1 MGGSTHAH
9 RPGRTDQALPL
20 GCPPPGAFRPAGLS
34 GSSPASGPPKPGC
47 PVRCRPPR
55 RPRRGCGRPA
65 RAQPRRGRRQG
76 PAGNLPPLAV
86 SAAAAG
92 GQPTARTETTKEWH
106 QGIDH
111 ERHDDRTTKYRES
124 TTKDT
129 KYTKKD
135 NELTP
140 ARNHR
145 SRCRI
150 EPAASSLVRS
160 ADLHLFRV
168 FRVFRGS
175 FLIVVGPIP
184 SGGYWFPAPVVPSPC
199 PGDVTPGRVSQV
211 PRRSVD
217 ARHPLSP
224 RRTRL
229 LHLLVASQPASGFTH
244 SGRLA
249 IPHWCNE
256 AETG

>member
-47 PVRCRPPR
+47 PVRY
-55 RPRRGCGRPA
+55 
-65 RAQPRRGRRQG
+65 
-76 PAGNLPPLAV
+76 LPPLAV
-86 SAAAAG
+86 SPNAAG

-111 ERHDDRTTKYRES
+111 ERHDDRTTKYREL
-124 TTKDT
+124 TTKDTTIEPRNTGNRPRKTRRSNHEIQGIDHERHDDRTTKYT
-129 KYTKKD
+129 KYTKKN

-150 EPAASSLVRS
+150 EPAALNLVGS

-168 FRVFRGS
+168 YG
-175 FLIVVGPIP
+175 L
-184 SGGYWFPAPVVPSPC
+184 SPC
-199 PGDVTPGRVSQV
+199 
-211 PRRSVD
+211 
-217 ARHPLSP
+217 
-224 RRTRL
+224 
-229 LHLLVASQPASGFTH
+229 
-244 SGRLA
+244 
-249 IPHWCNE
+249 
-256 AETG
+256 

>member
-20 GCPPPGAFRPAGLS
+20 GCPPPGTFRPAGLS

-47 PVRCRPPR
+47 PVRYRPPR

-86 SAAAAG
+86 SPNAAG

-111 ERHDDRTTKYRES
+111 ERHDDRTTKYREL

-129 KYTKKD
+129 T
-135 NELTP
+135 
-140 ARNHR
+140 
-145 SRCRI
+145 I
-150 EPAASSLVRS
+150 EPRNTGN
-160 ADLHLFRV
+160 RP
-168 FRVFRGS
+168 RK
-175 FLIVVGPIP
+175 
-184 SGGYWFPAPVVPSPC
+184 
-199 PGDVTPGRVSQV
+199 T
-211 PRRSVD
+211 RRSNHEIHEAHERILRD
-217 ARHPLSP
+217 
-224 RRTRL
+224 L
-229 LHLLVASQPASGFTH
+229 LPELVK
-244 SGRLA
+244 GREGHCEL
-249 IPHWCNE
+249 
-256 AETG
+256 